1 MTLKSIFSPNFGLI
15 MPMTKY
21 RLLNQEELQN
31 FEDEFV
37 KYLVVNGIAA
47 EDWRKM
53 LEERPDDAQKIVDL
67 FSDVVFEKIMR
78 EVQFLV
84 IYRKSYIQSIQCLK
98 DKMIM
103 VAISTKNEDIDMTK
117 VDWSSL
123 DSFDGFEIHKAEK
136 EYTKARE
143 EELFDLTEIGYSL
156 SDGKIYKALMMASI
170 ND

>member
-1 MTLKSIFSPNFGLI
+1 

-47 EDWRKM
+47 DDWTQM
-53 LEERPDDAQKIVDL
+53 LKERPDDAQKIVDL

-78 EVQFLV
+78 EVKFLV
-84 IYRKSYIQSIQCLK
+84 IYRKSYIQSIQCLE

-103 VAISTKNEDIDMTK
+103 VALSTKNEEVDMTK
-117 VDWSSL
+117 TNWSTL
-123 DSFDGFEIHKAEK
+123 ATLDGFEIHKAEK
-136 EYTKARE
+136 PYSKVRE
-143 EELFDLTEIGYSL
+143 EELFDLTELGYSL
-156 SDGKIYKALMMASI
+156 SDGKIFKALIMAAV
-170 ND
+170 D